1 MRKLLSFGVL
11 ALAGCCFWGEGENGA
26 VSAVSPDG
34 RNEIRLWTNPLAYE
48 VRRGGTVVV
57 AKSEIGMK
65 VDGKCLN
72 CGGEDAPAP
81 IVERHAVAGTVE
93 TPIYKKARI
102 DLSGNEAFA
111 DFGDWGVRLAARN
124 DGVAYRFETKMPGQ
138 IKVNCE
144 KATVNVP
151 DATARSCVYR
161 TDCFGCEETVPRVG
175 QIGDISNEGKGNGMV
190 YLPLTYTLA
199 DDTTVAVTDADVRDY
214 PVWYLK
220 RDAGTKNVRLESV
233 FAGWPKRTHRA
244 GGWDL
249 KTAIASG
256 GRWVVVDEH
265 DDYLVETDGT
275 RAFPWR
281 AFVLGDAPKDLCESD
296 LVQALSAPRANLD
309 FSWVKPG
316 KVAWDWWNNFD
327 NQPPTAPNGG
337 CNTKTYE
344 RFIDFA
350 AKTGVEYV
358 IFDEGWS
365 ETLNIWKFHK
375 DVDVPHLIDYAGKK
389 GVGIILW
396 MAWAQVVGDE
406 EKVAAHFAKLGAKG
420 FKVDFMDRGDAE
432 VERFLWKFA
441 DACARC
447 RMLVDYHG
455 AHRPTGMSRAYPNVL
470 NYEGI
475 HGLEQMKWFK
485 GDYDFMQNDVAA
497 FFGRQTAGPMDYTP
511 GAMDNYPIGG
521 YPKKS
526 ETFDPGV
533 TPGSVGT
540 RCHQMAM
547 MVLYEAPLQML
558 SDSPTKYEKNM
569 ESFSFMAATPVVWD
583 ETIGLGGCPRKY
595 AAVARK
601 AKDGSWYAAAIN
613 AGEGREIV
621 LDTAFL
627 GGGDWSAEIFRD
639 AADSDTVP
647 THYIHESG
655 LGIKS
660 GAKKLMR
667 MAPGGGFVVKFTK

>member
-1 MRKLLSFGVL
+1 MNKLSLLGVL
-11 ALAGCCFWGEGENGA
+11 ALAGCCFFSDPGA
-26 VSAVSPDG
+26 DAVTAVSPDG
-34 RNEIRLWTNPLAYE
+34 KNEIRLWTDPLAYE
-48 VRRGGTVVV
+48 VLRGGNVVV

-65 VDGKCLN
+65 VGGKCLVPRAS
-72 CGGEDAPAP
+72 CSVQRE
-81 IVERHAVAGTVE
+81 VKSGTVE
-93 TPIYKKARI
+93 TPVYKKARI
-102 DLSGNEAFA
+102 DLSGNETFV

-124 DGVAYRFETKMPGQ
+124 DGVAYRFETKMPGR
-138 IKVNCE
+138 IRVNCE
-144 KATVNVP
+144 KAEVNVP
-151 DATARSCVYR
+151 EAGLRSCAYR
-161 TDCFGCEETVPRVG
+161 TSRFGCEETVPTVG
-175 QIGDISNEGKGNGMV
+175 RIGDVRTEGAEMI
-190 YLPLTYTLA
+190 YLPLTYSMP
-199 DDTTVAVTDADVRDY
+199 DDVTVAITDADVRDY
-214 PVWYLK
+214 PVWYMK
-220 RDAGTKNVRLESV
+220 RAESGKGVRMGSV
-233 FAGWPKRTHRA
+233 FAGWPKKTHRA
-244 GGWDL
+244 GGWDA
-249 KTAIASG
+249 KAAITSG
-256 GRWVVVDEH
+256 GRWVRVDEH
-265 DDYLVETDGT
+265 ADYLVETDGART
-275 RAFPWR
+275 FPWR
-281 AFVLGDAPKDLCESD
+281 AFILGDAPKALCESD

-316 KVAWDWWNNFD
+316 KVAWDWWNCFD
-327 NQPPTAPNGG
+327 NQGDGG

-406 EKVAAHFAKLGAKG
+406 ERVASHFAKLGAKG

-441 DACARC
+441 DACARN
-447 RMLVDYHG
+447 RMVVDYHG

-485 GDYDFMQNDVAA
+485 GGYDFMQNDVAA

-511 GAMDNYPIGG
+511 GAMLNYPIGG
-521 YPKKS
+521 YPRIKAKNVC
-526 ETFDPGV
+526 EDEIYIR
-533 TPGSVGT
+533 PGSVGT

-547 MVLYEAPLQML
+547 MALYEAPLQML
-558 SDSPTKYEKNM
+558 SDSPTNYERNM
-569 ESFSFMAATPVVWD
+569 ESFSFMAATPVVWN
-583 ETIGLGGCPRKY
+583 ETVGLGGCPRKF

-613 AGEGREIV
+613 SAEGRDFV
-621 LDTAFL
+621 LDTVFL
-627 GGGDWSAEIFRD
+627 GSGGWTAEIFRD
-639 AADSDTVP
+639 AADSDVAP
-647 THYIHESG
+647 MHYVHEK
-655 LGIKS
+655 GIAVKA
-660 GAKKLMR
+660 GERKTFR
-667 MAPGGGFVVKFTK
+667 MAPGGGFIVKFSK

>member
-1 MRKLLSFGVL
+1 MRKLFSFGVL
-11 ALAGCCFWGEGENGA
+11 ALAGCCFWGENSNGP
-26 VSAVSPDG
+26 VCAVSPDG
-34 RNEIRLWTNPLAYE
+34 KNEIRLWTRPLAYE
-48 VRRGGTVVV
+48 VRRGGVVVV

-102 DLSGNEAFA
+102 DLFGNETFV

-161 TDCFGCEETVPRVG
+161 TDCFGCEESIPKIGR
-175 QIGDISNEGKGNGMV
+175 IGDISNEGKGNGMV

-316 KVAWDWWNNFD
+316 KVAWDWWNSFD

-396 MAWAQVVGDE
+396 MAWAQIVGDE

-485 GDYDFMQNDVAA
+485 SDYDFMQNDVAA

-583 ETIGLGGCPRKY
+583 ETIGLGGCPCKY